1 MILTFFFVDFQN
13 MQQKTIPDNEIDKI
27 KRTLDEERM
36 KKIQV
41 NVFNVTVLSLVWNKK
56 RRYQICC
63 AHHVLA

>member
-1 MILTFFFVDFQN
+1 
-13 MQQKTIPDNEIDKI
+13 
-27 KRTLDEERM
+27 M

>member
-1 MILTFFFVDFQN
+1 

-41 NVFNVTVLSLVWNKK
+41 NVFNVTVLSLV
-56 RRYQICC
+56 
-63 AHHVLA
+63 